1 MGEREIIQYLELIGI
16 YKEEQLKKEDIN
28 YWWQL
33 KYKEN
38 KNDVDFLYL
47 INSIKNKL
55 EDYEI
60 QDLISII
67 RNARNYQN
75 INNNNQ
81 ESQIDESDQIE
92 MELLN
97 IIKNAEDAEKCNN
110 FEEAIN
116 FYDQAINLRPK
127 SITYHFDRARCKY
140 EVDDYTGAIIDCT
153 FEINLNDH
161 KNGEKIISKAY
172 AVRGISKYYLD
183 DYQEAIVDLNYRIL
197 TEPSDAVAY
206 YYRGNCYNLL
216 EKDEESIHDFDKAIE
231 LNPENYQSY
240 YFRGLSKMNLG
251 DFQGAI
257 IDLNKL
263 KEIDKDPQSVVFRV
277 LGVCEFELENY
288 ENALENFQKAIEK
301 DEDDEYSKGKYME
314 CLNILEN

>member
-1 MGEREIIQYLELIGI
+1 MNDKEIIQYLEILGI
-16 YKEEQLKKEDIN
+16 YKEEQLKEEN
-28 YWWQL
+28 VHYWWQL

-38 KNDVDFLYL
+38 KNNENFLIL
-47 INSIKNKL
+47 INSIKEEL

-67 RNARNYQN
+67 RNAGNYQ
-75 INNNNQ
+75 NNQ
-81 ESQIDESDQIE
+81 ESQIDDSDQIE
-92 MELLN
+92 MDLLN
-97 IIKNAEDAEKCNN
+97 IIKNAEDSEKLNN
-110 FEEAIN
+110 YEDAIN
-116 FYDQAINLRPK
+116 FYDQAINLRPT
-127 SITYHFDRARCKY
+127 SIMYHFDRARCKY
-140 EVDDYTGAIIDCT
+140 EVDDYEGAIIDCT
-153 FEINLNDH
+153 FEINLNDR

-288 ENALENFQKAIEK
+288 ENALENFHKAIEK
-301 DEDDEYSKGKYME
+301 DEDDEFSKRKYIE
-314 CLNILEN
+314 CLDILEN